1 MPTAKQAAAVKQLLV
16 VSVVLIC
23 FFGMLAYRS
32 ANEEHKKRNPMAQ
45 DLSLMKFLNSGID
58 NPSMK
63 SILVGM
69 SSGVVFGFIDNAGLF
84 FGMDAL
90 DPYLPG
96 GPLSKAGYGNTYSD
110 ALGSFLSVF
119 IGSLI
124 QKSTGIE
131 NTPMWSESVGIILG
145 CLLGIHIPKMI
156 TGKK

>member
-1 MPTAKQAAAVKQLLV
+1 MPSAKQAAAVQKLML
-16 VSVVLIC
+16 VSVGLIM
-23 FFGMLAYRS
+23 FFGMLAYNA
-32 ANEEHKKRNPMAQ
+32 ANAEHKKRNPMGG

-58 NPSMK
+58 NPSLK
-63 SILVGM
+63 AILVGM

-96 GPLSKAGYGNTYSD
+96 GPLSKAGYGNTFSD

-119 IGSLI
+119 IGNLI

-131 NTPMWSESVGIILG
+131 NTPMWAESVGIIAG
-145 CLLGIHIPKMI
+145 CLVGIYIPSMI

>member
-1 MPTAKQAAAVKQLLV
+1 MPSAKQAAAVQQLIV
-16 VSVVLIC
+16 VSLVLIL
-23 FFGMLAYRS
+23 FFGILAYRA
-32 ANEEHKKRNPMAQ
+32 ANEEHKKGKPNAP
-45 DLSLMKFLNSGID
+45 DLSIMKFLNNGID

-69 SSGVVFGFIDNAGLF
+69 SSGMVFGFIDNAGLF

-124 QKSTGIE
+124 QKSTGVN
-131 NTPMWSESVGIILG
+131 NTPMWAESVGIIVG
-145 CLLGIHIPKMI
+145 CLFGIHIPSML

>member
-1 MPTAKQAAAVKQLLV
+1 MPSAKQAVAVQKLIV
-16 VSVVLIC
+16 VSLVLIL
-23 FFGMLAYRS
+23 FFGMLDYMVT
-32 ANEEHKKRNPMAQ
+32 NNEHKKGRPNAP
-45 DLSLMKFLNSGID
+45 DLSIVKFLNNGID

-69 SSGVVFGFIDNAGLF
+69 SSGMVFGFIDNAGLF
-84 FGMDAL
+84 FGMNAL

-119 IGSLI
+119 IGNLI
-124 QKSTGIE
+124 QKSTGIN
-131 NTPMWSESVGIILG
+131 NTPMWAESVGIIVG
-145 CLLGIHIPKMI
+145 CLIGIYIPSMI